1 RPPNPAPHPGT
12 DTTQPH
18 LTITSTHR
26 PKNTKHS
33 TTARLKTWRTL
44 HTGYRRPLH
53 TFPQTILHDP
63 LRPFDRLCDDARIDA
78 TGGVQDRLGL
88 HPHQHM
94 MSERFLHPTRTAV
107 SFRGDPDPHAPTTYE
122 TAQGIHETRFRLMTA
137 IVFNNPP
144 DKGEK

>member
-1 RPPNPAPHPGT
+1 
-12 DTTQPH
+12 
-18 LTITSTHR
+18 
-26 PKNTKHS
+26 
-33 TTARLKTWRTL
+33 
-44 HTGYRRPLH
+44 
-53 TFPQTILHDP
+53 
-63 LRPFDRLCDDARIDA
+63 
-78 TGGVQDRLGL
+78 
-88 HPHQHM
+88 M